1 VSPDSTA
8 ENLPEVQA
16 VESSVNPS
24 AAAGEP
30 MVPGSS
36 VSGGNNFGLL
46 LDVEVEA
53 SLRFG
58 EREMQLREILD
69 LHAGSVVE
77 LNRQLQEPV
86 ELLVAGRVIAHGAVV
101 VVDGNYGL
109 RITDIVQSSKRLE
122 PLPS

>member
-1 VSPDSTA
+1 MSPSTDPEDSIEKPLTDSSKESVPAVSS
-8 ENLPEVQA
+8 
-16 VESSVNPS
+16 PS
-24 AAAGEP
+24 AAAP
-30 MVPGSS
+30 LAK
-36 VSGGNNFGLL
+36 NLGLL

-58 EREMQLREILD
+58 EREMRLGEVLE

-86 ELLVAGRVIAHGAVV
+86 ELLVAGRVIARGDVV

-109 RITDIVQSSKRLE
+109 RITDIVQGSWVPES
-122 PLPS
+122 PQP

>member
-1 VSPDSTA
+1 MSLDAAAENSTA
-8 ENLPEVQA
+8 VQTPDPTANPLPPVAAEPLA
-16 VESSVNPS
+16 S
-24 AAAGEP
+24 AA
-30 MVPGSS
+30 
-36 VSGGNNFGLL
+36 VSGGKNFGLL

-58 EREMQLREILD
+58 EREMQLREILE

-86 ELLVAGRVIAHGAVV
+86 ELLVAGRVIAHGEVV

-109 RITDIVQSSKRLE
+109 RITDIVQSQQRLE

>member
-1 VSPDSTA
+1 MSPSTEPEDSLEKPLTDSSKESVPAVSSP
-8 ENLPEVQA
+8 P
-16 VESSVNPS
+16 
-24 AAAGEP
+24 AAAP
-30 MVPGSS
+30 LAK
-36 VSGGNNFGLL
+36 NLGLL

-58 EREMQLREILD
+58 EREMRLGEVLE

-86 ELLVAGRVIAHGAVV
+86 ELLVAGRVIARGDVV

-109 RITDIVQSSKRLE
+109 RITDIVQGSWVPESPQR
-122 PLPS
+122 

>member
-8 ENLPEVQA
+8 ENLPEVQT
-16 VESSVNPS
+16 VELSANPS
-24 AAAGEP
+24 SAAGEP
-30 MVPGSS
+30 LAPGSS
-36 VSGGNNFGLL
+36 VSGRNNFGLL

-58 EREMQLREILD
+58 ERELQLREILD

-86 ELLVAGRVIAHGAVV
+86 ELLVAGRVIAHGEVV

-109 RITDIVQSSKRLE
+109 RITDIVQSPQRLE